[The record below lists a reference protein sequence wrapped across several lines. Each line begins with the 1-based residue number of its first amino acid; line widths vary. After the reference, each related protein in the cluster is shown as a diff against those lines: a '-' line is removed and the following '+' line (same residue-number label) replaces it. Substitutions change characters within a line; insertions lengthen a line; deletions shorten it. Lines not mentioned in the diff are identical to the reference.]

1 MKTFLSI
8 GLSAILL
15 MLSGCQT
22 GQSGSKEVV
31 YADSLARANEL
42 FQQGRLTDALIAC
55 VEIQHYH
62 PHAPGLAQLQS
73 EIMTAI
79 SDRRAASLE
88 VRREDSI
95 TRAMQESN
103 EAALLPDTFGVRR
116 YIQGNDSTHVR
127 AKGPMA
133 KTLEMELSLHFDAV
147 SLADI
152 VTYLGEEQQLNI
164 IADPTLETPPVTIHA
179 ENLTLGELFDYL
191 SRNMNIAFHL
201 GTGVIWVTAAEETR
215 STTPLFTRIYRL
227 RHGVPT
233 QYLTEDGVD
242 DSSLVLIDAIERF
255 VPVPEGGDLLFDSN
269 SQILLVK
276 NSEANLSMVDRLV
289 EAMDITQPQVLIE
302 ARFISTD
309 VSDLRELGVDWLFT
323 SPVVTSREGGDART
337 QLNGGAAV
345 DFGDSLNDGEGF
357 TGTFTGIL
365 TDPQFR
371 AVLHALEINSD
382 ARTLSAPKV
391 IAVNNRPAYI
401 RIGRDIAYVSDVDIE
416 RETFGTGED
425 RDELLIR
432 DPEVET
438 LETGYELRTTPSVG
452 LNRRDINLRLRPEI
466 TELIRFREFTQQV
479 IDTNETDNIDDDT
492 DLDLASRLPFGGI
505 EFPEVSRSL
514 IETEVVVQSGET
526 VVMGG
531 LMRQREQEDIRG
543 VPIISSLPLIGKL
556 FQRSSVS
563 MEQENLLIFVT
574 ATLIS
579 KRGEDLVPLQWNT
592 PDEAETRGRVIEEN
606 GPQDES
612 IPN

>member
-1 MKTFLSI
+1 M
-8 GLSAILL
+8 LL
-15 MLSGCQT
+15 FQGC
-22 GQSGSKEVV
+22 QSGSGGNTTQVV
-31 YADSLARANEL
+31 YADSLDGAQKL
-42 FQQGRLTDALIAC
+42 FEQGRLTDALIAC
-55 VEIQHYH
+55 VEIQHNH
-62 PHAPGLAQLQS
+62 PNAPGLAQLQS

-79 SDRRAASLE
+79 SDRRATSQE

-95 TRAMQESN
+95 TRSMLESTD
-103 EAALLPDTFGVRR
+103 AALLPDTYGVRR
-116 YIQGNDSTHVR
+116 HIQGNDSSHVR

-133 KTLEMELSLHFDAV
+133 KVLEQKISLHFDSV

-179 ENLTLGELFDYL
+179 EEITLGELFDYL
-191 SRNMNIAFHL
+191 SRNMNISFHM
-201 GTGVIWVTAAEETR
+201 GTGVIWVSAAEEER

-233 QYLTEDGVD
+233 QYLSEDGVD
-242 DSSLVLIDAIERF
+242 DSSIMLLDAIERF
-255 VPVPEGGDLLFDSN
+255 VPMPEGTDMLYDSN

-276 NSEANLSMVDRLV
+276 NSEANLAMVDRLV

-309 VSDLRELGVDWLFT
+309 ISDLRELGVDWLLQ
-323 SPVVTSREGGDART
+323 SDVVTSREGGQPRT
-337 QLNGGAAV
+337 QLNQGAAV
-345 DFGDSLNDGEGF
+345 SFGDSVNAGEGF

-382 ARTLSAPKV
+382 ARTLSAPRV
-391 IAVNNRPAYI
+391 IAVNNRPAFI
-401 RIGRDIAYVSDVDIE
+401 RIGRDLAYVSDVDFE
-416 RETFGTGED
+416 RESFGSGED
-425 RDELLIR
+425 REELLIR
-432 DPEVET
+432 DPVVET
-438 LETGYELRTTPSVG
+438 LETGFELSTTPSVG

-479 IDTNETDNIDDDT
+479 IDTNTPDNVEEVID
-492 DLDLASRLPFGGI
+492 DLASRLPFGGI
-505 EFPEVSRSL
+505 EFPEVARSL

-543 VPIISSLPLIGKL
+543 IPIISQLPILGKL
-556 FQRSSVS
+556 FQRTSISR
-563 MEQENLLIFVT
+563 ERENLMIFVT

-579 KRGEDLVPLQWNT
+579 KRGEDLVPINWNT
-592 PDEAETRGRVIEEN
+592 PVESETRGRAIQEN
-606 GPQDES
+606 GPEDES